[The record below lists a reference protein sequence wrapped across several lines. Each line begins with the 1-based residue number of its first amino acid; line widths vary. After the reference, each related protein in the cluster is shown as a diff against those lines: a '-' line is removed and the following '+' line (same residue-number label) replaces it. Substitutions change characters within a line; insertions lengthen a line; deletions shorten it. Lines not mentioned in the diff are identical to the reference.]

1 MEHQCDPANSSQAQN
16 GLRPDATTALRNA
29 DRLGLFVTSLPK
41 WIAVAVI
48 AWQAGISIE
57 ALSSRSALPSLL
69 LARFG
74 RQSSYWEVVCW
85 VAGSLGI
92 LFGLYSRR
100 VLRRQAALESAR
112 LDALERR
119 LNPDMGISA
128 FSSGRKA

>member
-57 ALSSRSALPSLL
+57 ALSSRSALSSACIAVACSG
-69 LARFG
+69 ARP
-74 RQSSYWEVVCW
+74 RW
-85 VAGSLGI
+85 
-92 LFGLYSRR
+92 R
-100 VLRRQAALESAR
+100 V
-112 LDALERR
+112 
-119 LNPDMGISA
+119 PDSMP
-128 FSSGRKA
+128 SSGA